1 MFKGRSAPLG
11 IQKQKITDSAMS
23 AFSHAGPGSEPWRAR
38 LDLGFQSEAWRAG
51 EDTSEQYL
59 QIDLGTSH
67 NITHVAIK
75 GSHMTGGSC
84 WVTKYNLTYSLD
96 GSPWEMYMED
106 EAVKVLQS
114 GPIVFCRIG
123 KTTESHRFDSCR
135 ELSFFLCPL
144 LVMCR
149 TLHIPC
155 CMIKLKIYRNSF
167 YIIISSPTKAI
178 LCNQGTTGR
187 DCVIMTLS

>member
-1 MFKGRSAPLG
+1 M
-11 IQKQKITDSAMS
+11 T

-67 NITHVAIK
+67 NITHVAIQ

-96 GSPWEMYMED
+96 GSSWEMYMED
-106 EAVKVLQS
+106 EAVKVLSFAELGKQPSKVRFLS
-114 GPIVFCRIG
+114 GTQLFP
-123 KTTESHRFDSCR
+123 
-135 ELSFFLCPL
+135 LSLARDVPNITYSL
-144 LVMCR
+144 LHDQAKN
-149 TLHIPC
+149 LP
-155 CMIKLKIYRNSF
+155 
-167 YIIISSPTKAI
+167 
-178 LCNQGTTGR
+178 
-187 DCVIMTLS
+187 